1 MTGET
6 IMACDENLIELT
18 ACGVVDLL
26 RRGEVT
32 PFDCLDALEARV
44 AAVDS
49 AVNALPILCFERARE
64 HARRLMQRPLGER
77 GLLAGLPVPIKDL
90 TDVAGVRT
98 TYGSPIFTDF
108 VPEASDLLVNT
119 IEAEGGWST
128 ASPIRRSSAQAATP
142 STRCLARRATH
153 GIQRCPPQ
161 DRRAGLPLRSLRDGL
176 GGAGIGSRRQLA

>member
-1 MTGET
+1 
-6 IMACDENLIELT
+6 MACDENLIKLT
-18 ACGVVDLL
+18 ACVVVDLL

-119 IEAEGGWST
+119 IEAEGGLIYAKSN
-128 ASPIRRSSAQAATP
+128 TP
-142 STRCLARRATH
+142 EF
-153 GIQRCPPQ
+153 
-161 DRRAGLPLRSLRDGL
+161 
-176 GGAGIGSRRQLA
+176 GAGGNTFNEVFGATRNPWNTVLSAAGSSGGYCQLGAEDAKLP